1 MKVPGAERGGNRPKI
16 YNNILIGI
24 FFREQG
30 ITPHGNLHVLTGLKF
45 RRELSAELEQ
55 ALRGV
60 RDLFVSHSLSYHQL
74 EALFNH
80 PELLAQQ
87 LCRENG
93 TTKLLSPEGISA
105 SIKVLLETKP
115 LEGIKLLDQ
124 KTKLFTP
131 EKIAALLRCNLNSIA
146 ACFTE
151 QNVNEAEFRIALGL
165 LKSNGSFDLQQAFCR
180 ELTETAK
187 HDESWAV
194 LALDEFCRH
203 FPAQPWFHETAGDL
217 QLGLGLAKEALAAF
231 QAALQLDPQN
241 KKLPARIK
249 AADRAVK
256 AEQKEADRRSDEFRK
271 AVLALWAK
279 LQGDDGAGCRLV
291 DLLKTRFLD
300 QVAGLL
306 ADDLAINKGDDV
318 TVKRFAAL
326 EKAAAE
332 REYPELA
339 KLSRYLQDRNLTEM
353 IGKIA
358 KGNAVERR
366 IANTNIID
374 LGIPNF
380 IKELLGNDEL
390 ELGHGRLNPAALEGL
405 AGSKE
410 QVWDKLIAKGYIN
423 KKGDLLEFD
432 GVRRHFEL
440 GEEISPKAA
449 DAAYKALYQAS
460 YYPLVERLAAAADN
474 KTHKNQ
480 ELCALIMD
488 HLFGKHYRAYLA
500 EYKQRRW
507 DEALAELLACYR
519 LNPATENLDRQ
530 TASLLSVMAHK
541 AGEAGDTAGAIA
553 LYQRALFYDAF
564 SLIALERLSLLHL
577 SRGQFPASAAY
588 ARTII
593 ALELPPGQNAG
604 ERRAE
609 LEGTRTAAF
618 GNLALS
624 LLMAHVQSG
633 APGYL
638 QEAAASIEEAL
649 RRDPTN
655 VKSHFNRAK
664 IRLLQGRTAEVAEW
678 LNGFLAGP
686 KAEPMLIVD
695 FTKQAFDRYAAS
707 SDREER
713 AQLRTLLAK
722 LVDHLTGA
730 VATCEQL
737 CAEYPIMM
745 VSFIGNCQDLGL
757 VEESARLIAAIMRHN
772 GRDSGAYNYCLTM
785 QARNDSRLGRDKEA
799 AEKLISVIGADVS
812 LRVYEEHLG
821 AFQSLRI
828 YAAELLTAIFVGSD
842 QEGPEKRL
850 NCKKGEKVLARLI
863 KDFPHSPILWSCLG
877 CLQEEQ
883 GKTGQARASYERAMA
898 VDPSYLVAR
907 LNYLEM
913 VFTEKGETPEF
924 AAELAGLTATVRDI
938 LRRGREN
945 DKELDRFRI
954 NFTYKVLIALYQKLQ
969 APEIV
974 ELLKIILTE
983 GEAFGLA
990 AHFQNALAEIK
1001 ETEAEVPAKIAALIP
1016 ART

>member
-1 MKVPGAERGGNRPKI
+1 MKVPGAERGGNRPKV

-45 RRELSAELEQ
+45 KRELQPELQ
-55 ALRGV
+55 KCLSGV
-60 RDLFVSHSLSYHQL
+60 RDLFVSHSLSFHQL

-80 PELLAQQ
+80 PDQLAQH

-115 LEGIKLLDQ
+115 LEGIKLLEQ

-131 EKIAALLRCNLNSIA
+131 EKIAALLRCNLGSIA

-180 ELTETAK
+180 ELAETAK

-231 QAALQLDPQN
+231 QAALRLDPQN
-241 KKLPARIK
+241 KKLPPKIK

-256 AEQKEADRRSDEFRK
+256 TDRKETENKHEELRK
-271 AVLALWAK
+271 TVLALWAK
-279 LQGDDGAGCRLV
+279 CGSEEPAGRELVALSQTRLFEQIANLLEN
-291 DLLKTRFLD
+291 DLTLSRND
-300 QVAGLL
+300 E
-306 ADDLAINKGDDV
+306 V
-318 TVKRFAAL
+318 TVKKLAAL
-326 EKAAAE
+326 EKLAAE
-332 REYPELA
+332 RGDAVLA
-339 KLSRYLQDRNLTEM
+339 RFCRYLQNKHLSEM
-353 IGKIA
+353 VNKIA

-380 IKELLGNDEL
+380 IRELLGNDEL
-390 ELGHGRLNPAALEGL
+390 ELGHTRLNPAALDGL

-410 QVWDKLIAKGYIN
+410 QVWDKLIASGYIN
-423 KKGDLLEFD
+423 NKGDLLEFD
-432 GVRRHFEL
+432 GVRRHFSL

-488 HLFGKHYRAYLA
+488 NLFGKHYRAYLA

-519 LNPATENLDRQ
+519 LNPAAENLDRQ
-530 TASLLSVMAHK
+530 TAGLLSVMAHK
-541 AGEAGDTAGAIA
+541 TGEAGDTAGAIA
-553 LYQRALFYDAF
+553 LYRRALFYDAF

-577 SRGQFPASAAY
+577 SLRQFPAAAAY

-618 GNLALS
+618 GNLALA

-633 APGYL
+633 APEYL

-649 RRDPTN
+649 RRDPKN
-655 VKSHFNRAK
+655 VKSHMNRAK

-707 SDREER
+707 GDREER

-745 VSFIGNCQDLGL
+745 VGFAGNCQDLGL

-785 QARNDSRLGRDKEA
+785 QARNDSHLGRDKAA

-842 QEGPEKRL
+842 KEGPEKRL

-883 GKTGQARASYERAMA
+883 GKTGQARASYERSMA

-913 VFTEKGETPEF
+913 LFTEKGETPEF

-945 DKELDRFRI
+945 DKELDRLRI
-954 NFTYKVLIALYQKLQ
+954 NFTYKILVALYQKMK

-1001 ETEAEVPAKIAALIP
+1001 ETEEGVPAEIAALIP